1 MQDAM
6 ERINLNVPGA
16 VRKRLR
22 AMAKQSGRTE
32 AEVART
38 LLVDAVERARR
49 DEIFRRLAE
58 SYTPE
63 LRARDIAWVRAFE
76 RLERLERRHG

>member
-1 MQDAM
+1 MQDVM
-6 ERINLNVPGA
+6 ERLNLNVPRG

-49 DEIFRRLAE
+49 EEIFRQFAE
-58 SYTPE
+58 AYTPE
-63 LRARDIAWVRAFE
+63 RRARDLAILRAFE
-76 RLERLERRHG
+76 RLDAETR

>member
-1 MQDAM
+1 MPDVM

-49 DEIFRRLAE
+49 DEIFRQFAE
-58 SYTPE
+58 AYTPE
-63 LRARDIAWVRAFE
+63 RRARDLAWARAFE
-76 RLERLERRHG
+76 RLDAKSR

>member
-6 ERINLNVPGA
+6 ERINLNVPKDT
-16 VRKRLR
+16 RKRLR
-22 AMAKQSGRTE
+22 AMAVRSGRTE

-49 DEIFRRLAE
+49 EEIFRQLAE

-63 LRARDIAWVRAFE
+63 MRARDLARVRAFE
-76 RLERLERRHG
+76 RLERLERRRG

>member
-6 ERINLNVPGA
+6 ERINLNVPRD

-22 AMAKQSGRTE
+22 AMATRSGRTE

-38 LLVDAVERARR
+38 LLVGALTRAEREEIYRR
-49 DEIFRRLAE
+49 FAKC
-58 SYTPE
+58 YTPE
-63 LRARDIAWVRAFE
+63 MRARDLARLRAFE
-76 RLERLERRHG
+76 RLDG

>member
-1 MQDAM
+1 MQDVM
-6 ERINLNVPGA
+6 ERLNLNVPKG

-22 AMAKQSGRTE
+22 AMASKSGRTE

-38 LLVDAVERARR
+38 LLVGALTQAEREEIYRR
-49 DEIFRRLAE
+49 FAE

-63 LRARDIAWVRAFE
+63 MRARDLARVRAFE
-76 RLERLERRHG
+76 RLDG

>member
-1 MQDAM
+1 M
-6 ERINLNVPGA
+6 ERLNLNVPKG

-49 DEIFRRLAE
+49 EEILRQFAA

-63 LRARDIAWVRAFE
+63 RRARDLAILRAFE
-76 RLERLERRHG
+76 HLDAETR

>member
-1 MQDAM
+1 MPDVM

-49 DEIFRRLAE
+49 DEIFRQFAE

-63 LRARDIAWVRAFE
+63 MRARDLAWARAFE

>member
-1 MQDAM
+1 MQDVM
-6 ERINLNVPGA
+6 ERLNLNVPKG

-49 DEIFRRLAE
+49 EEIFRQFAA

-63 LRARDIAWVRAFE
+63 MRARDLARVRAFE
-76 RLERLERRHG
+76 RLDG